1 MEWLIFPIYRA
12 TSYLTLKLSGSELNS
27 INWIRSQIGN
37 LVKVRLE
44 QKIERK
50 DYMQSLLNVM
60 TEDVTTIYDQKQL
73 DEIANEHL
81 PKQLGRKEVEAN
93 LQLFMLAG
101 YETTSTALSYASHIL
116 VFHQDVQRKLYEE
129 IYEAYGSN
137 SDKIPNTDNVKEL
150 VYLDY
155 FVKETMRFYPIA
167 SM

>member
-1 MEWLIFPIYRA
+1 MFIIPIYKFV
-12 TSYLTLKLSGSELNS
+12 SYISYKIFGAQLDSLGWIKHKIGQLIDLRLN
-27 INWIRSQIGN
+27 
-37 LVKVRLE
+37 K
-44 QKIERK
+44 KIERK

-73 DEIANEHL
+73 DEIANDHL

-155 FVKETMRFYPIA
+155 FVKETMRFYPIV
-167 SM
+167 SL

>member
-1 MEWLIFPIYRA
+1 M
-12 TSYLTLKLSGSELNS
+12 K
-27 INWIRSQIGN
+27 QIGQ
-37 LVKVRLE
+37 LVTVRVEKKV
-44 QKIERK
+44 ERK
-50 DYMQSLLNVM
+50 DYMQSLLSVM
-60 TEDVTTIYDQKQL
+60 TENVSTVHDKKHL
-73 DEIANEHL
+73 DEIANENL

-93 LQLFMLAG
+93 LQVFMLAG

-155 FVKETMRFYPIA
+155 FVKETMRFYPIV
-167 SM
+167 SL